1 MGSKGQR
8 LVRPIDGGDEAKL
21 EMKGFSY
28 KNIDSS
34 YYYFKV
40 IADGHFNFKGINYI
54 PLGSMTNPQNNLLYK
69 SEV

>member
-40 IADGHFNFKGINYI
+40 IADGHFNFKGINLYNQI
-54 PLGSMTNPQNNLLYK
+54 PRKYDK
-69 SEV
+69 STK